1 MEETSRFTTGKNGDG
16 PTRIETPET
25 GLSIA
30 MSRGVGDYAEGGIVM
45 DFYAVVDQAFDLLR
59 SRGRV
64 SYRALRRQFDLGDD
78 DLDALKEELLYAH
91 SDAVTEDGLGLA
103 WTSPPRTTAKIT
115 EPENTSA
122 QFAERRHLTVLF
134 CDLVDSTP
142 LAGRLDPE
150 DFSEVV
156 QIYQDTC
163 EKVIARYDG
172 HIGAFLGDGL
182 LV

>member
-78 DLDALKEELLYAH
+78 DLDALKEVSRPGE
-91 SDAVTEDGLGLA
+91 S
-103 WTSPPRTTAKIT
+103 
-115 EPENTSA
+115 
-122 QFAERRHLTVLF
+122 
-134 CDLVDSTP
+134 
-142 LAGRLDPE
+142 
-150 DFSEVV
+150 
-156 QIYQDTC
+156 
-163 EKVIARYDG
+163 
-172 HIGAFLGDGL
+172 GD
-182 LV
+182 